1 MAGQSVASAS
11 WLELAG
17 AITYKVC
24 CLLVAGQ
31 GAGAAC
37 LLLDRTLV
45 LPACWWSVES
55 ETWQGTKSAAAVIA
69 PQPVAGT
76 DCVWAGHGTAFQ

>member
-31 GAGAAC
+31 GAGAAWTGRWCC
-37 LLLDRTLV
+37 LLVGGVWKVRPGKALR
-45 LPACWWSVES
+45 A
-55 ETWQGTKSAAAVIA
+55 Q
-69 PQPVAGT
+69 QPPS
-76 DCVWAGHGTAFQ
+76 Q